1 VEQKLRIKTSYFPWK
16 TVGAMLV
23 AAVALATTWSYVV
36 SGGAMGWML
45 LRGEP
50 LECDAR
56 GALLSAKAGV
66 DEAVE
71 ADRVRRAI
79 RVVKQGTDGLWLHD
93 TPNGPVWFPGDGSGA
108 IALEMAEQRRDIY
121 SQRGVGVRAGDIVMD
136 VGANVGLFARTALNA
151 GAEKVIAIEPV
162 PANVE
167 CLRRNLKSEI
177 DMGRVVVV
185 AKGAWNKDDLL
196 EMNVYPDNMP
206 ANTFVGNRDEPGLKV
221 ELPLTTL
228 DKIAAELGLARV
240 DFIKM
245 DIEGAERQAVRGA
258 AAVIR
263 QYKPRMALCVHHLP
277 DDPVVIPREVLA
289 LRADYSRA
297 CGNCLFAAG
306 QISPQVFF
314 FR

>member
-1 VEQKLRIKTSYFPWK
+1 
-16 TVGAMLV
+16 MLV
-23 AAVALATTWSYVV
+23 AAVALAMTWSYVI
-36 SGGAMGWML
+36 SGGALGWMM
-45 LRGEP
+45 LRGAAV
-50 LECDAR
+50 ECDAR

-71 ADRVRRAI
+71 ADRLRREI

-93 TPNGPVWFPGDGSGA
+93 TPGGPVWFPGDGSGA
-108 IALEMAEQRRDIY
+108 ISLEMAEQRRDIY

-151 GAEKVIAIEPV
+151 GAEKVIAIEPA

-177 DMGRVVVV
+177 DTGRVVVV
-185 AKGAWNKDDLL
+185 AKGAWDRDDVR
-196 EMNVYPDNMP
+196 EMNIYPDNMA
-206 ANTFVGNRDEPGLKV
+206 ANTFVGDREDPGHKA

-228 DKIAAELGLARV
+228 DKIAAGLGLPRV

-245 DIEGAERQAVRGA
+245 NIEGAERQALQGA
-258 AAVIR
+258 AGVIR
-263 QYKPRMALCVHHLP
+263 RYKPRMALCVYHLP

-289 LRADYSRA
+289 LRGDYSRA
-297 CGNCLFAAG
+297 CGSCLFAAG
-306 QISPQVFF
+306 RISPQVFF